1 MLKLSG
7 LVENLYDEVEGLC
20 WAEFFFSPDKFVLIY
35 HLDVEDIIHEAKK
48 QIYLRD
54 HHHYNLPLS
63 IFDRTLQ

>member
-20 WAEFFFSPDKFVLIY
+20 WAEFFFSSNEFILVY

-48 QIYLRD
+48 QIYL
-54 HHHYNLPLS
+54 
-63 IFDRTLQ
+63 